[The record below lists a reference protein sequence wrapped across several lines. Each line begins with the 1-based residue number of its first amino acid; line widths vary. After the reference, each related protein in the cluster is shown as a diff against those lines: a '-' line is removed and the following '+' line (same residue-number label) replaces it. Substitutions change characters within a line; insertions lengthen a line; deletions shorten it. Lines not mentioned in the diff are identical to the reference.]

1 VRAPRACKS
10 LDAAPQSARAT
21 LAVSIIFKHLNG
33 VLHGVFIARAYHR
46 VVLLTP
52 LVSSPQRIT
61 RRSFVAASALAP
73 LTLSA
78 AGDKKIPI
86 GLELYS
92 VRGELTKNL
101 TATVTAVAK
110 MGYQVVEFFAPYY
123 QWTEDYTKQV
133 RKLMDDLG
141 IVCHSTHNS
150 GMPSFTQ
157 PGIQKAI
164 DYNKILG
171 TKFIVMSTAGPVT
184 GIDGWKRVADILTAA
199 CEKFR
204 AAGLRGGY
212 HNHQFE
218 FQPLDGKLP
227 MEVLAAGTPKDFM
240 LQFDV
245 GTCVEVGHDPVAWI
259 KANPG
264 RINSVHCKD
273 WAPGTRADEK
283 GYRVLFGEGVCPWEP
298 IFEAA
303 ESVGGVE
310 YYLIEQE
317 GSRFPEIETAQRC
330 LDTWKKMRA

>member
-1 VRAPRACKS
+1 M
-10 LDAAPQSARAT
+10 
-21 LAVSIIFKHLNG
+21 
-33 VLHGVFIARAYHR
+33 
-46 VVLLTP
+46 
-52 LVSSPQRIT
+52 T
-61 RRSFVAASALAP
+61 RRSFLAASALTPMA
-73 LTLSA
+73 LSA
-78 AGDKKIPI
+78 AGDKKIPV

-92 VRGELTKNL
+92 VRGELAKDL
-101 TATVTAVAK
+101 TGTVTAVAK
-110 MGYQVVEFFAPYY
+110 MGYQVVEFYAHYY
-123 QWTEDYTKQV
+123 QWSLDQTKQV

-141 IVCHSTHNS
+141 IKCNSTHNS
-150 GMPSFTQ
+150 GMQSFTE

-171 TKFIVMSTAGPVT
+171 TKFVVMSTAGRVD
-184 GIDGWKRVADILTAA
+184 GIDGWKKVADILTQA

-218 FQPLDGKLP
+218 FQPLEGKLP

-273 WAPGTRADEK
+273 WAPGTRQDEK
-283 GYRVLFGEGVCPWEP
+283 GYRVLFGEGVSPWP
-298 IFEAA
+298 QIFAAA